1 MSRAAEVTLLWGGE
15 ERLFRLPIGRIRAIQ
30 EKCDAGLPELLRR
43 YITQSWMIDDVR
55 EVILQ
60 GLLGG
65 GLDNQSATKAVM
77 AYFDD
82 TPIQPHIM
90 VAQAVVAAAIVG
102 VDDEDLGEP
111 EGEAEAA
118 TSPSPE
124 ESSASHPSTEAGSPQ
139 E

>member
-1 MSRAAEVTLLWGGE
+1 MSRAAEVTLAWGGE

-43 YITQSWMIDDVR
+43 YITQSWRIDDVR

-60 GLLGG
+60 GLIGG
-65 GLDNQSATKAVM
+65 GLDNQAATKAVT

-82 TPIQPHIM
+82 TPIQPHIT

-102 VDDEDLGEP
+102 VEDEDLGEP
-111 EGEAEAA
+111 EGEE
-118 TSPSPE
+118 TETRPSPE
-124 ESSASHPSTEAGSPQ
+124 ESSASQPSTEPAPPS

>member
-1 MSRAAEVTLLWGGE
+1 MSRAAEVNLLWGGE

-43 YITQSWMIDDVR
+43 YITQAWMIDDVR

-60 GLLGG
+60 GLIGG
-65 GLDNQSATKAVM
+65 GLDNQTATKAVL

-82 TPIQPHIM
+82 TPIQPHVT
-90 VAQAVVAAAIVG
+90 VAQAIVAAAIVG

-111 EGEAEAA
+111 EGEE
-118 TSPSPE
+118 TETRPSPE
-124 ESSASHPSTEAGSPQ
+124 VSSASQPSTEPARPS

>member
-1 MSRAAEVTLLWGGE
+1 MSRAAEARLHWGGE
-15 ERLFRLPIGRIRAIQ
+15 ERLFRLPIGRVRAIQ

-60 GLLGG
+60 GLIGG
-65 GLDNQSATKAVM
+65 GLDNQAATKAVL

-82 TPIQPHIM
+82 TPIQPHIT
-90 VAQAVVAAAIVG
+90 VAQAVVGAAIVG
-102 VDDEDLGEP
+102 VDDEDLGEL
-111 EGEAEAA
+111 EGEEAKS
-118 TSPSPE
+118 SPSPE
-124 ESSASHPSTEAGSPQ
+124 ESSASPASTEPDPLS

>member
-15 ERLFRLPIGRIRAIQ
+15 ERLFRLPIGRVRAIQ

-60 GLLGG
+60 GLIGG
-65 GLDNQSATKAVM
+65 GLDNQAATKAVL

-82 TPIQPHIM
+82 TPIQPHIT

-111 EGEAEAA
+111 EGEE
-118 TSPSPE
+118 TESRPSPE
-124 ESSASHPSTEAGSPQ
+124 ESSASPPSTEPEPPSA
-139 E
+139 

>member
-15 ERLFRLPIGRIRAIQ
+15 ERLFRLPIGRIRAVQ

-43 YITQSWMIDDVR
+43 YITQAWMIDDVR

-60 GLLGG
+60 GLIGG

-82 TPIQPHIM
+82 TPVQPHVIT
-90 VAQAVVAAAIVG
+90 AQAIVAAAIVG

-111 EGEAEAA
+111 EGEE
-118 TSPSPE
+118 TGSRPSPE
-124 ESSASHPSTEAGSPQ
+124 ESSASPTSTDPAEG
-139 E
+139 